1 MKTQEQRSLSQPIV
15 SILPLD
21 DRSVNYECLQMLG
34 EAAGFAVRL
43 PPKAWLG
50 TPWRVG
56 DMPKLHGWLLE
67 QAPHA
72 DALIVAVDTLG
83 YGGLVNSRRSTD
95 SLETVMARLECLRTI
110 KQLQPKTTVLAFNV
124 LMRITRDNDAGEE
137 KAYWAE
143 YGARIF
149 RLSYLDDRAAM
160 AVGSNAEADELAALR
175 REIPLAL
182 VEDFQTGRARNHAV
196 NFAMIDWAAT
206 GIFDYLIIPQDD
218 TVDYGWNIA
227 ESRRLRR
234 YVGEMG
240 AADQVSIY
248 PGTDET
254 AMLLL
259 ARYAAQRA
267 GFTPRVR
274 LRYSGS
280 TSDQVI
286 TAYEDRPMT
295 EMVKAHLGPLAGAVC
310 DRPDADLVLY
320 INAPAEVQGNGPEQW
335 ALALND
341 AQVAALPAASQEAL
355 ASYRQHSSGA
365 ATLREL
371 FTVRRDLPEFVRSL
385 AGDLHAGRTCAVVD
399 VAFVNAGDL
408 ALGELLERMPAL
420 SQLAAYGGWN
430 TAGNTLGCVLAHA
443 VIRHL
448 QIQHGATPGALAAHV
463 RFLFLRLVEDYL
475 FMARLRTQIAVE
487 ELPALGLPITL
498 GNLGDH
504 VETVRAMVERALGEA
519 AARLAQARFVGQRV
533 QAGDTALVPESLALS
548 NIDLP
553 WGRLFDLTMDVDARY
568 VIA

>member
-1 MKTQEQRSLSQPIV
+1 MSKPV
-15 SILPLD
+15 VPILPLD

-34 EAAGFAVRL
+34 EAAGFQVSL

-56 DMPKLHGWLLE
+56 DMPRLHDWLLE

-72 DALIVAVDTLG
+72 DALIVAVDTLA

-95 SLETVMARLECLRTI
+95 STETVLARLDCLHEI
-110 KQLQPKTTVLAFNV
+110 KRVQPQTTLLAFNV
-124 LMRITRDNDAGEE
+124 LMRITRGNDAEEE
-137 KAYWAE
+137 KAYWAD

-149 RLSYLDDRAAM
+149 RLSYLEDRAAM
-160 AVGSNAEADELAALR
+160 AVGTAAEAAEIAALR
-175 REIPLAL
+175 REIPPELI
-182 VEDFQTGRARNHAV
+182 EDFLAGRARNHAV
-196 NFAMIDWAAT
+196 NRAMIDWAAA
-206 GIFDYLIIPQDD
+206 GVFDYLIIPQDD

-234 YVGEMG
+234 YVSEIG
-240 AADQVSIY
+240 ATQRVSIY

-274 LRYSGS
+274 LRTSGS

-295 EMVKAHLGPLAGAVC
+295 EMVKAHLGPLAGVVSDA
-310 DRPDADLVLY
+310 PDADIVLY

-335 ALALND
+335 ALALSD
-341 AQVAALPAASQEAL
+341 VQIAALPAASQAAL

-365 ATLREL
+365 TTLREM

-385 AGDLHAGRTCAVVD
+385 AQELNAGRTCAVVD

-443 VIRHL
+443 MIRHL
-448 QIQHGATPGALAAHV
+448 QTLHGATAEALAAHV
-463 RFLFLRLVEDYL
+463 RFLFLRLVEDDL
-475 FMARLRTQIAVE
+475 FMARLRSQIAVE
-487 ELPALGLPITL
+487 DLPALGLPLTL
-498 GNLGDH
+498 GSVGAH
-504 VETVRAMVERALGEA
+504 AETVRALVERKLSVA
-519 AARLAQARFVGQRV
+519 ATQLAQARFVGQRV
-533 QAGDTALVPESLALS
+533 QAGDTALVLESLALT
-548 NIDLP
+548 DVELP
-553 WGRLFDLTMDVDARY
+553 WGRLFDLTMDVEARY
-568 VIA
+568 APA

>member
-1 MKTQEQRSLSQPIV
+1 MTKPIV
-15 SILPLD
+15 PILPLD

-34 EAAGFAVRL
+34 EAAGFRVLL
-43 PPKAWLG
+43 PPKTWLG

-56 DMPKLHGWLLE
+56 DMPRLHDWLLE
-67 QAPHA
+67 QALHA
-72 DALIVAVDTLG
+72 DALVVAIDTLG

-95 SLETVMARLECLRTI
+95 SLETVLARLACLRAI
-110 KQLQPKTTVLAFNV
+110 KQAQPQTALLAFNV
-124 LMRITRDNDAGEE
+124 LMRITRGNDAEEE
-137 KAYWAE
+137 KAYWAD

-149 RLSYLDDRAAM
+149 RLSYLEDRAAM
-160 AVGSNAEADELAALR
+160 AVGTAAEAEEIAALR
-175 REIPLAL
+175 REIPREL
-182 VEDFQTGRARNHAV
+182 VEDFLAGRARNHTV
-196 NFAMIDWAAT
+196 NRTMIDWAAA
-206 GIFDYLIIPQDD
+206 GVFDYLIIPQDD

-234 YVGEMG
+234 YVSTIG
-240 AADQVSIY
+240 AADRVSIY

-259 ARYAAQRA
+259 ARYATQRA

-295 EMVKAHLGPLAGAVC
+295 EMVKAHLGPLAGVVSDA
-310 DRPDADLVLY
+310 PDAGIVLY

-335 ALALND
+335 ALALSD
-341 AQVAALPAASQEAL
+341 AALAALPAASQAAL
-355 ASYRQHSSGA
+355 STYRQHSSGA
-365 ATLREL
+365 ATLREM

-385 AGDLHAGRTCAVVD
+385 AAEVEAGRTCAVVD

-448 QIQHGATPGALAAHV
+448 QTLHGATPEAIAAHV
-463 RFLFLRLVEDYL
+463 RFLFLRLVEDDL

-487 ELPALGLPITL
+487 DLPTLGLPITL
-498 GNLGDH
+498 GNVGEH
-504 VETVRAMVERALGEA
+504 AETVRALVEHKLSEA
-519 AARLAQARFVGQRV
+519 AAQLAQERFIGWQV
-533 QAGDTALVPESLALS
+533 QAGDAAILLEALTLTDVE
-548 NIDLP
+548 LP
-553 WGRLFDLTMDVDARY
+553 WGRLFDLTMNVDARY
-568 VIA
+568 VIG

>member
-1 MKTQEQRSLSQPIV
+1 LTKPI
-15 SILPLD
+15 IPIIPLD

-34 EAAGFAVRL
+34 EAACFAVRL

-56 DMPKLHGWLLE
+56 DMPKLHDWLLE

-95 SLETVMARLECLRTI
+95 GAETALARLACLRDI
-110 KQLQPKTTVLAFNV
+110 KRARPQTTLLAFNV
-124 LMRITRDNDAGEE
+124 LMRITRGNDAEEE
-137 KAYWAE
+137 KAYWAD

-149 RLSYLDDRAAM
+149 RLSYLEDRAAM
-160 AVGSNAEADELAALR
+160 AVGTAAEANEIAALR
-175 REIPLAL
+175 REIPPAL
-182 VEDFQTGRARNHAV
+182 VEDFLAGRARNHAV
-196 NFAMIDWAAT
+196 NRTMIDWAAA
-206 GIFDYLIIPQDD
+206 GVFDYLIIPQDD

-234 YVGEMG
+234 YVSAIS
-240 AADQVSIY
+240 AADRVSIY

-267 GFTPRVR
+267 QFTPRVR

-295 EMVKAHLGPLAGAVC
+295 EMVKAHLGPLAGVVSDA
-310 DRPDADLVLY
+310 PDADIVLY

-335 ALALND
+335 ALALSD
-341 AQVAALPAASQEAL
+341 AQIAALPAASQAAL
-355 ASYRQHSSGA
+355 TAYRQHSNGA
-365 ATLREL
+365 GTLREM
-371 FTVRRDLPEFVRSL
+371 FTVRRDLPEFVRAL
-385 AGDLHAGRTCAVVD
+385 TAEVEAGRTCAVVD
-399 VAFVNAGDL
+399 VAFVNASDL

-448 QIQHGATPGALAAHV
+448 QTRHGATAEALAAHV
-463 RFLFLRLVEDYL
+463 RFLFLRLVEDAL

-487 ELPALGLPITL
+487 DLPALGLPITL
-498 GNLGDH
+498 GNVGEH
-504 VETVRAMVERALGEA
+504 AETVRAIVARKLSEA
-519 AARLAQARFVGQRV
+519 AAHLAQERFVGRRV
-533 QAGDTALVPESLALS
+533 QAVDAAIVPEALALTGVE
-548 NIDLP
+548 LP
-553 WGRLFDLTMDVDARY
+553 WGRLFDLTMDVNARY
-568 VIA
+568 ATV

>member
-1 MKTQEQRSLSQPIV
+1 MSKPVIP
-15 SILPLD
+15 ILPLD

-34 EAAGFAVRL
+34 EAAGFQVLL

-56 DMPKLHGWLLE
+56 DMSRLHDWLLE
-67 QAPHA
+67 QSPHA
-72 DALIVAVDTLG
+72 DALIVAIDTLG

-95 SLETVMARLECLRTI
+95 SLETVLARLACLRAI
-110 KQLQPKTTVLAFNV
+110 KQSQPQTTLLAFNV
-124 LMRITRDNDAGEE
+124 LMRITRGNDAEEE
-137 KAYWAE
+137 KAYWAD
-143 YGARIF
+143 YGAHIF
-149 RLSYLDDRAAM
+149 RLSYLEDRAAM
-160 AVGSNAEADELAALR
+160 AVGTAAEAEEIAALR
-175 REIPLAL
+175 REIPREL
-182 VEDFQTGRARNHAV
+182 VEDFLAGRARNHAV
-196 NFAMIDWAAT
+196 NRTMIDWAAA
-206 GIFDYLIIPQDD
+206 GVFDYLIIPQDD

-234 YVGEMG
+234 YVSTIG
-240 AADQVSIY
+240 AADRVSIY

-295 EMVKAHLGPLAGAVC
+295 EMVKAHLGPLAGVVSDA
-310 DRPDADLVLY
+310 PDADIVLY

-335 ALALND
+335 ALALSD
-341 AQVAALPAASQEAL
+341 AALAALPAASQAAL
-355 ASYRQHSSGA
+355 STYRQHSSGA
-365 ATLREL
+365 ATLREM

-385 AGDLHAGRTCAVVD
+385 AAEVEAGQTCAVVD

-448 QIQHGATPGALAAHV
+448 QTLHGATPEAIAAHAC
-463 RFLFLRLVEDYL
+463 FLFLRLVEDDL

-487 ELPALGLPITL
+487 DLPALGLPITL
-498 GNLGDH
+498 GNVGEH
-504 VETVRAMVERALGEA
+504 AETVRALVEHKLSEA
-519 AARLAQARFVGQRV
+519 AAQLAQDRFIGQQV
-533 QAGDTALVPESLALS
+533 QAGDAAILLEALTLTNVE
-548 NIDLP
+548 LP
-553 WGRLFDLTMDVDARY
+553 WGRLFDLTMNVDARY
-568 VIA
+568 VIG

>member
-1 MKTQEQRSLSQPIV
+1 
-15 SILPLD
+15 
-21 DRSVNYECLQMLG
+21 LQLLG
-34 EAAGFAVRL
+34 EAAGLRVVL

-56 DMPKLHGWLLE
+56 DMTRLHDWLLA

-95 SLETVMARLECLRTI
+95 SMATVLARLECLREI
-110 KQLQPKTTVLAFNV
+110 KQAQPQTTLLAFNV
-124 LMRITRDNDAGEE
+124 LMRITRGNDAEEE
-137 KAYWAE
+137 KAYWAD

-149 RLSYLDDRAAM
+149 RLSYLEDRAAM
-160 AVGSNAEADELAALR
+160 AVGSSAEAEEIAALR
-175 REIPLAL
+175 REIPPAL
-182 VEDFQTGRARNHAV
+182 VEDFLAGRTRNHAV
-196 NFAMIDWAAT
+196 NRTMIDWAAA
-206 GIFDYLIIPQDD
+206 GVFDYLIIPQDD

-234 YVGEMG
+234 DVSEIGV
-240 AADQVSIY
+240 ADRVSIY

-259 ARYAAQRA
+259 ARYAARRA
-267 GFTPRVR
+267 DFAPRVR

-280 TSDQVI
+280 TSDAVI

-295 EMVKAHLGPLAGAVC
+295 EMVKAHLGPLAGVVSDA
-310 DRPDADLVLY
+310 PDADIMLY
-320 INAPAEVQGNGPEQW
+320 INAPAEVQGNGPDQW
-335 ALALND
+335 ALALRD
-341 AQVAALPAASQEAL
+341 ADIAALPAASQRAL
-355 ASYRQHSSGA
+355 ASYRQHSNGA
-365 ATLREL
+365 ATLREM

-385 AGDLHAGRTCAVVD
+385 TAEIKAGRTCAVVD

-408 ALGELLERMPAL
+408 ALGELLERTPGL

-448 QIQHGATPGALAAHV
+448 QTRHGATAEALAAHV
-463 RFLFLRLVEDYL
+463 RFLFLRLVEDDL

-487 ELPALGLPITL
+487 DLPALGLPITL
-498 GNLGDH
+498 GSVGEH
-504 VETVRAMVERALGEA
+504 AETVRTLVECKLVEA
-519 AARLAQARFVGQRV
+519 AKVLARSCFTGQRV
-533 QAGDTALVPESLALS
+533 AAGSTAIVLESLTPVDVA
-548 NIDLP
+548 LP
-553 WGRLFDLTMDVDARY
+553 WGRLFDLTMDIAARY
-568 VIA
+568 TVEQAQSTS

>member
-1 MKTQEQRSLSQPIV
+1 MSKPVVL
-15 SILPLD
+15 ILPLD

-34 EAAGFAVRL
+34 EAAGLWVL
-43 PPKAWLG
+43 MPPKSWLG

-56 DMPKLHGWLLE
+56 DTSRLHGWLLE

-72 DALIVAVDTLG
+72 DALIVAVDTLA

-95 SLETVMARLECLRTI
+95 STETVLARLDCLREI
-110 KQLQPKTTVLAFNV
+110 KRAQPQTTLLAFNV
-124 LMRITRDNDAGEE
+124 LMRITRGNDAEEE
-137 KAYWAE
+137 KAYWAD

-149 RLSYLDDRAAM
+149 RLSYLEDRAAM
-160 AVGSNAEADELAALR
+160 AVGTAAEAAEIAALR
-175 REIPLAL
+175 REIPPELI
-182 VEDFQTGRARNHAV
+182 EDFLAGRARNHAV
-196 NFAMIDWAAT
+196 NRTMIDWAAA
-206 GIFDYLIIPQDD
+206 GVFDYLIIPQDD

-234 YVGEMG
+234 YVSEIG
-240 AADQVSIY
+240 ATQRVSIY

-274 LRYSGS
+274 LRTSGS
-280 TSDQVI
+280 TSAAVI
-286 TAYEDRPMT
+286 TAYEDRPMP
-295 EMVKAHLGPLAGAVC
+295 EMVKAHLGPLAGVVSDA
-310 DRPDADLVLY
+310 PDADIVLY
-320 INAPAEVQGNGPEQW
+320 INAPAEVQGSGPEQW
-335 ALALND
+335 ALALSD
-341 AQVAALPAASQEAL
+341 AQIAALPAASQTAL

-365 ATLREL
+365 TTLREM

-385 AGDLHAGRTCAVVD
+385 AQELNAGRTCAVVD

-448 QIQHGATPGALAAHV
+448 QTLHGATAEALAAHV
-463 RFLFLRLVEDYL
+463 RFLFLRLVEDDL

-487 ELPALGLPITL
+487 DLPALGLPITL
-498 GNLGDH
+498 GSVGAH
-504 VETVRAMVERALGEA
+504 AETVRALVERKLSA
-519 AARLAQARFVGQRV
+519 AATQLAQARFVGQRV
-533 QAGDTALVPESLALS
+533 RAGDTALVLESLALT
-548 NIDLP
+548 DVELP
-553 WGRLFDLTMDVDARY
+553 WGRLFDLTMNVEARY
-568 VIA
+568 APA

>member
-1 MKTQEQRSLSQPIV
+1 LSKPVIP
-15 SILPLD
+15 ILPLD
-21 DRSVNYECLQMLG
+21 DRAVNYECLQMLG

-56 DMPKLHGWLLE
+56 DTPRLHDWLLE

-95 SLETVMARLECLRTI
+95 SLETVMARLACLREI
-110 KQLQPKTTVLAFNV
+110 KLAQPQTTLLAFNV
-124 LMRITRDNDAGEE
+124 LMRITRGNDAEEE
-137 KAYWAE
+137 KAYWAD

-149 RLSYLDDRAAM
+149 RLSYLEDRAAM
-160 AVGSNAEADELAALR
+160 AVGAAAEAEEIAALR
-175 REIPLAL
+175 REIPPELL
-182 VEDFQTGRARNHAV
+182 EDFLAGRARNHAV
-196 NFAMIDWAAT
+196 NRTMIDWAAA
-206 GIFDYLIIPQDD
+206 GVFDYLIIPQDD

-234 YVGEMG
+234 YVSEIG
-240 AADQVSIY
+240 AAQRVSIY

-259 ARYAAQRA
+259 ARYAARRA

-295 EMVKAHLGPLAGAVC
+295 EMVKAHLGPLAGVVSDA
-310 DRPDADLVLY
+310 PDADIVLY
-320 INAPAEVQGNGPEQW
+320 LNAPAEVQGNGPEQW
-335 ALALND
+335 ALALSD
-341 AQVAALPAASQEAL
+341 AQIAALPAASQAAL
-355 ASYRQHSSGA
+355 AAYRQQSNGA
-365 ATLREL
+365 ATLREM

-385 AGDLHAGRTCAVVD
+385 RAEVEAGRTCAVVD

-408 ALGELLERMPAL
+408 ALGELLEQMPAL

-443 VIRHL
+443 VIRHVQKL
-448 QIQHGATPGALAAHV
+448 RGATPEALAAHV
-463 RFLFLRLVEDYL
+463 RFLFLRLVEDDL
-475 FMARLRTQIAVE
+475 FMGRLRTQIAVE
-487 ELPALGLPITL
+487 DLPALGLPITL
-498 GNLGDH
+498 GSVGEH
-504 VETVRAMVERALGEA
+504 AETVRAIVERKLSA
-519 AARLAQARFVGQRV
+519 AATQLAQARFVGQCV
-533 QAGDTALVPESLALS
+533 QAVNTAIVLDSLALTDV
-548 NIDLP
+548 DLP
-553 WGRLFDLTMDVDARY
+553 WGRLFDLTTDVEAHY
-568 VIA
+568 APA

>member
-1 MKTQEQRSLSQPIV
+1 MFTNAERGS
-15 SILPLD
+15 
-21 DRSVNYECLQMLG
+21 
-34 EAAGFAVRL
+34 GFVVRL

-56 DMPKLHGWLLE
+56 NMPKLHDWLLE

-95 SLETVMARLECLRTI
+95 SAETVLARLACLRDI
-110 KQLQPKTTVLAFNV
+110 QQAQPQTTLLAFNV
-124 LMRITRDNDAGEE
+124 LMRITRGNDAEEE
-137 KAYWAE
+137 KAYWAD

-149 RLSYLDDRAAM
+149 RLSYLEDRAAM
-160 AVGSNAEADELAALR
+160 AVGSAAEADEIAALR
-175 REIPLAL
+175 REIPPEL
-182 VEDFQTGRARNHAV
+182 VEDFLAGRARNHAV
-196 NFAMIDWAAT
+196 NRTMIDWAAA
-206 GIFDYLIIPQDD
+206 GLFDYLIIPQDD

-227 ESRRLRR
+227 ESRGLRR
-234 YVGEMG
+234 YVSTIG
-240 AADQVSIY
+240 AAGRVSIY

-267 GFTPRVR
+267 AFTPRVR
-274 LRYSGS
+274 LRYSGA
-280 TSDQVI
+280 TSNRVI

-295 EMVKAHLGPLAGAVC
+295 EMVKAHLGPLAGVVSDA
-310 DRPDADLVLY
+310 PDADIVLY
-320 INAPAEVQGNGPEQW
+320 INAPAEVQGNGPDQW
-335 ALALND
+335 ALALGE
-341 AQVAALPAASQEAL
+341 AEIATLPAAAQRAL
-355 ASYRQHSSGA
+355 ASYRQQSNGA
-365 ATLREL
+365 STLREM

-385 AGDLHAGRTCAVVD
+385 TDEMQTARTCAVVD

-408 ALGELLERMPAL
+408 ALGELLERMPTL

-448 QIQHGATPGALAAHV
+448 QTLRGAAPEALAAHV
-463 RFLFLRLVEDYL
+463 RFLFLRLVEDDL

-487 ELPALGLPITL
+487 DLPALGLPITL
-498 GNLGDH
+498 GSIGEH
-504 VETVRAMVERALGEA
+504 VETVRAVVAHKLNKA
-519 AARLAQARFVGQRV
+519 AARLSRDRFAGQRV
-533 QAGDTALVPESLALS
+533 NARDSAIVIESLTLT
-548 NIDLP
+548 DVELP

-568 VIA
+568 VAA